1 MKVNSNSLIVKMIQK
16 SFWFMGADSEL
27 NKPSTSCG
35 LFFKGVLSGVWHV
48 FYLTSMLLFSAGVL
62 FSIAALFGASLDL
75 QTYPAPIVIIFL
87 TGLVTGMFFI
97 FVILP
102 LYTIMFLY
110 DKFLKGKVSPLKYK
124 LVFRVTFG
132 VGVIWNKVHSWVS
145 KFCKS
150 IDYE

>member
-1 MKVNSNSLIVKMIQK
+1 MKVSKNSLIVKMIEK
-16 SFWFMGADSEL
+16 SFWFIGKEAEL

-35 LFFKGVLSGVWHV
+35 LFFKGVLSGLWHV
-48 FYLTSMLLFSAGVL
+48 FYMTILLLFSAGFL
-62 FSIAALFGASLDL
+62 FAFAALAGANLDL
-75 QTYPAPIVIIFL
+75 QVYPAPIAIPFTMGFIL
-87 TGLVTGMFFI
+87 GIFFI
-97 FVILP
+97 FVMLP

-110 DKFLKGKVSPLKYK
+110 DKFLKGKVSPLKSK